1 MSKKDRLAE
10 ELDKYL
16 SSRYREEAYE
26 FNIKIMKVHVP
37 EKVRKSL
44 TESEV
49 NDIFMHESAVQ
60 LEDFIDELRS
70 DYSWISEWSQ
80 EGRSGG
86 WLVIQPDDP
95 VLGFNGECLSG

>member
-1 MSKKDRLAE
+1 M
-10 ELDKYL
+10 
-16 SSRYREEAYE
+16 
-26 FNIKIMKVHVP
+26 
-37 EKVRKSL
+37 RKSL

-70 DYSWISEWSQ
+70 DYSWISEWGQ

>member
-1 MSKKDRLAE
+1 M
-10 ELDKYL
+10 
-16 SSRYREEAYE
+16 
-26 FNIKIMKVHVP
+26 
-37 EKVRKSL
+37 RKSL

-70 DYSWISEWSQ
+70 DYSWISEWGQ

-86 WLVIQPDDP
+86 
-95 VLGFNGECLSG
+95 